1 MPSRRSFI
9 HAAAG
14 LSALAAAPAGA
25 TICAADPCI
34 VAIKDYQEARRLYL
48 AAIDRDEQEGKLA
61 RLERAEC
68 LAAVAALCT
77 APTSAAGLRT
87 FCDFGRWLRS
97 ELGGGLADW
106 WPGRNTLV
114 GNVDSRSG
122 EDMYFTSLAEAARR
136 LLPA

>member
-1 MPSRRSFI
+1 MTTRRNFVR
-9 HAAAG
+9 ATVA
-14 LSALAAAPAGA
+14 LPALAAVPVCAAV
-25 TICAADPCI
+25 CAADPCI

-48 AAIDRDEQEGKLA
+48 AAIDRDEQEGELDRLA
-61 RLERAEC
+61 RAEC

-87 FCDFGRWLRS
+87 FCDFGRWLRT

-106 WPGRNTLV
+106 WPGNNTLV
-114 GNVDSRSG
+114 GNIDSRSG
-122 EDMYFTSLAEAARR
+122 EDMYFVTLAEAARR